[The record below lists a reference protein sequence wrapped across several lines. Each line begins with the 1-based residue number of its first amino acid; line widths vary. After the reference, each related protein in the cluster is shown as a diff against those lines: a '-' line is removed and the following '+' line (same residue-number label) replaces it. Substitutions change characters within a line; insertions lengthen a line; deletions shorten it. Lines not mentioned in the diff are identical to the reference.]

1 MKTVTTAGLCATLL
15 WISGCSS
22 ADDTSARSAATMGTA
37 TVNVPVTTPTSTGA
51 GGMSIGAAGRPGGIA
66 GAPVTNVTTP
76 PPGVAGM
83 SAPPIGVAGM
93 PGRPPTGFAGTPSV
107 PPAGA
112 AGAPPSAAA
121 GAPAQPPAG
130 DRSPE
135 AVCQRWKADRA
146 DIKEGTWSGDVASCN
161 AGDISPDGRANAL
174 KLINLYRWLADL
186 PPVTNDPAMDKQAQ
200 ACALLQRANN
210 MLSHT
215 PPETWTCYNAEGA
228 MAAGRCNIS
237 TGPGVSSVD
246 GYMVDPGNPTTIGHR
261 RWILSNTFGPTGLG
275 STDKHSC
282 MMTFGKMKVGKAWQ
296 AWPAPGA
303 IPLQAMQGGFGQK
316 VDSTGWT
323 IQSDTINLA
332 SAMVTVMSDG
342 MAMPVTITQLGAGYG
357 SRYAIRFN
365 PMGWSTTAGKSYQVS
380 VAGTSMPINY
390 TVQIVD
396 CK

>member
-1 MKTVTTAGLCATLL
+1 MKTAMTAGVLSSLL
-15 WISGCSS
+15 WTMACGGSDTTGQRAPAMTETPTVTPPATGATAGAGSSLGVAGRSGV
-22 ADDTSARSAATMGTA
+22 AGAPIATMPA
-37 TVNVPVTTPTSTGA
+37 PPPA
-51 GGMSIGAAGRPGGIA
+51 GIA
-66 GAPVTNVTTP
+66 GAP
-76 PPGVAGM
+76 A
-83 SAPPIGVAGM
+83 PIGVGGMSGVRPGATAG
-93 PGRPPTGFAGTPSV
+93 A
-107 PPAGA
+107 PAPGA
-112 AGAPPSAAA
+112 AGAPPTAA
-121 GAPAQPPAG
+121 GATAPPPTG
-130 DRSPE
+130 DRSPD
-135 AVCQRWKADRA
+135 AVCARWKADRA
-146 DIKEGTWSGDVASCN
+146 DISEGTWSGDVASCN
-161 AGDISPDGRANAL
+161 AGDISANGRANAL

-186 PPVTNDPAMDKQAQ
+186 PPVTNDPAMDQQAQ

-215 PPETWTCYNAEGA
+215 PPTTWTCYTMEGA
-228 MAAGRCNIS
+228 TAAGRCNIS

-282 MMTFGKMKVGKAWQ
+282 LMTFGKMKVNKAWQ

-323 IQSDTINLA
+323 VQSDTINLA
-332 SAMVTVMSDG
+332 SAQVSVMADG
-342 MAMPVTITQLGAGYG
+342 TAQPVMITQLGAGYG
-357 SRYAIRFN
+357 SKYAIRFN
-365 PMGWSTTAGKSYQVS
+365 PMGWSTTAGKTYT
-380 VAGTSMPINY
+380 VAVTGTTMPIDY